1 MNDNSKIISKKPF
14 PQSFLSAASIV
25 LISLIVLGLSFFLI
39 WHFHFRQS
47 ETELALT
54 YLNNA
59 YKLERPLESRIT
71 NFDYA
76 PVKNTR
82 GDSQNNTDKIELDR
96 AEKLLLD
103 AAADNPTAE
112 NLHSLSRV
120 YLAKKEF
127 DEARKQLEKAA
138 KLAPENAQ
146 ILCDLGTA
154 WAETGKRTTADE
166 ERGKRLKALATSLDK
181 YDAALKLNPQLAEAS
196 FNRALSLELLNLPS
210 QTQAAWRK
218 YLELDKNSS
227 WIKEARRRLQILE
240 SQKTRE
246 LSSDELKTV
255 FLNAFRQKNDEEA
268 WRLLSQ
274 NRELITGKYLP
285 QKLVMSFV
293 ENGANEEIL
302 DALKYLGELEKT
314 RNGDFFAAELAEF
327 YATAPT
333 AKFELL
339 KKAQT
344 AMQNGYKLCEEGK
357 FRQAAE
363 QFTTARKLF
372 LQAEDYIEAN
382 TVSQYFIAYCLYV
395 TDQRSQA
402 VEQFRRID
410 EFTKTKNYKWLNLMN
425 FYWLTGAKEFL
436 AEISKTE
443 VKNEYEKSLAQ
454 AQKMEDS
461 YLTQQFL
468 LNLASR
474 SDSVSQESE
483 KLSYLQKLFE
493 ISNTPK
499 ASLRQKVRNLGYG
512 LEMLLD
518 THLDAFSQAVAVET
532 VELTEQTNDNLFP
545 IYAQINAGVVHTQTG
560 DFDEARKWLLTAK
573 QNAQTVS
580 EESERKNLSAKS
592 LLKLGHLE
600 RKIGNFQQA
609 AEDYDEADK
618 ILKTTATPIFLYE
631 LQKSRLL
638 TFQALGDDAEVEKQI
653 SAVLNLAEK
662 YRTQILEEQER
673 NTFFN
678 NEQTIYDIAVE
689 HEFRQGRNDKAFDY
703 AEISNSRS
711 LLDWLKKGANVV
723 RSQKKTEVLFDSS
736 TKPYSLAEIRVE
748 MPPNVQIL
756 QYTVLEKRVL
766 IWAISKENVAVVPV
780 EIESDVLREKVE
792 NYLKLL
798 QSGDTDKQLEAQ
810 NLSAELYNFLVNPI
824 LPYLNRT
831 KEICLVPS
839 KVLFYL
845 PFAALVSPNETPFL
859 QEFTIFYAPSASV
872 FIICTENAGNK
883 SNFSDETLLS
893 VGNPTFDRE
902 AFPDLPNL
910 PAAESEARDIGK
922 FYENSTILLA
932 EDATKEKFQAS
943 FKNADIVHFA
953 GHYLVENSSPLDSS
967 LLLAKAAKND
977 ESGVLTNAE
986 LVGEKLLRT
995 KLVVL
1000 SACQTG
1006 VESYYK
1012 GEGLIGLS
1020 RSFLASG
1027 APLVVASQWQV
1038 DSDATAELMKNFH
1051 RYRRQEKMPTAA
1063 ALRYAQIDMLKSDDS
1078 HFRMPY
1084 FWAAFAVFGG
1094 YTEF

>member
-14 PQSFLSAASIV
+14 PQSVLSAASIV
-25 LISLIVLGLSFFLI
+25 LISLIVLGLSLFLV
-39 WHFHFRQS
+39 WNYHFRQS

-82 GDSQNNTDKIELDR
+82 GDSQNNPDKIELDR

-103 AAADNPTAE
+103 TAADNPTAE

-154 WAETGKRTTADE
+154 WAETGRRTTADE

-181 YDAALKLNPQLAEAS
+181 YDAALKLNRQLAEAS

-227 WIKEARRRLQILE
+227 WIEEAKRHLQILE

-246 LSSDELKTV
+246 LSSDELKTA

-268 WRLLSQ
+268 WWLLSQ
-274 NRELITGKYLP
+274 TRELITGKYLP
-285 QKLVMSFV
+285 QKLAISLV

-357 FRQAAE
+357 FSQAAG
-363 QFTTARKLF
+363 QFITARTLF
-372 LQAEDYIEAN
+372 LQAEDFIEAN
-382 TVSQYFIAYCLYV
+382 TISQYFIAYCLYV
-395 TDQRSQA
+395 TDQRGKA
-402 VEQFRRID
+402 VELFRQID

-425 FYWLTGAKEFL
+425 FYWLTGAREFL

-483 KLSYLQKLFE
+483 KLSHLQKLFE

-499 ASLRQKVRNLGYG
+499 ASLRQKVRNFGYG

-560 DFDEARKWLLTAK
+560 NFDEARKWLLTAK
-573 QNAQTVS
+573 QNAETVS

-609 AEDYDEADK
+609 AADYDESDK
-618 ILKTTATPIFLYE
+618 ILETTATPIFLYE

-638 TFQALGDDAEVEKQI
+638 TYQALGEDAEVEKQI
-653 SAVLNLAEK
+653 PAVLNLAEK

-689 HEFRQGRNDKAFDY
+689 HEFRQGRDDKAFDY

-711 LLDWLKKGANVV
+711 LLDWLKKGANIV
-723 RSQKKTEVLFDSS
+723 RNQKKTEVLFDSS
-736 TKPYSLAEIRVE
+736 TKPYSLDEIRAE

-766 IWAISKENVAVVPV
+766 IWAISKENVAVAPV
-780 EIESDVLREKVE
+780 EIESDILREKVE
-792 NYLKLL
+792 SYLKLL
-798 QSGDTDKQLEAQ
+798 QSSDTDKQLEAQ

-824 LPYLNRT
+824 LPYLDRT

-845 PFAALVSPNETPFL
+845 PFAALVSPNKTPFL

-872 FIICTENAGNK
+872 FIICTENAGNR

-902 AFPDLPNL
+902 AFPDLPAL

-932 EDATKEKFQAS
+932 EGATKEKFQAS
-943 FKNADIVHFA
+943 FKNADVVHFA

-1038 DSDATAELMKNFH
+1038 DSDA
-1051 RYRRQEKMPTAA
+1051 
-1063 ALRYAQIDMLKSDDS
+1063 
-1078 HFRMPY
+1078 
-1084 FWAAFAVFGG
+1084 
-1094 YTEF
+1094 